1 MSSNPEIRR
10 DVPGSPHG
18 GPIRPLPSFFAPPAH
33 PDGPPA
39 PALVAEGWMTGA
51 PALRAGS
58 PGRLA
63 GPPPAPSG
71 RSPFPLEAIEID

>member
-18 GPIRPLPSFFAPPAH
+18 GPIRPLPSFFSPPAH
-33 PDGPPA
+33 LGGPPA
-39 PALVAEGWMTGA
+39 PTLIAEGWMTGPPA
-51 PALRAGS
+51 PRAAS
-58 PGRLA
+58 PGPLA
-63 GPPPAPSG
+63 GPPPSG